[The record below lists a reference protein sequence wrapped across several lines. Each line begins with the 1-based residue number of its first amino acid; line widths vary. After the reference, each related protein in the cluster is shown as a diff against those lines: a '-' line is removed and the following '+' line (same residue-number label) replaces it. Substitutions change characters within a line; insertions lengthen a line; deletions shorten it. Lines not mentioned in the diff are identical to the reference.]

1 MRTFAYPSLVIAAL
15 LIAACGSTPPG
26 ASPTP
31 EPSPTP
37 TPGPTEPPP
46 TGLDGRHFL
55 SVSVTQDGEPRP
67 LVPGT
72 QIRLSFADGSVSAQA
87 GCNIFGGSYS
97 MDGDQLV
104 VVGGGMTEMGCDPPR
119 HAQDDW
125 LFGFLG
131 SRPTL
136 QLSGSDLVLT
146 SGSTVITLL
155 DREVAEPDRQLVGPT
170 WVLTSIIAGDAVM
183 SVPLGVSPTIAFDD
197 AGRVDLFPGC
207 NSGGGQYAVD
217 GDRLV
222 FAELVMTDMACPGVA
237 GQVEA
242 QVISVLAADDIH
254 YSIEA
259 DNLTLMAGDRGLV
272 YTAQ

>member
-1 MRTFAYPSLVIAAL
+1 MVLLNKLSLL
-15 LIAACGSTPPG
+15 LLTVVLAGCAVAPPG
-26 ASPTP
+26 TSPTPDPTASPTL
-31 EPSPTP
+31 
-37 TPGPTEPPP
+37 PP
-46 TGLDGRHFL
+46 TDPPAGLDGRQFL

-72 QIRLSFADGSVSAQA
+72 QIRLSFSDGNVSAQA

-97 MDGDQLV
+97 LDGDVLV
-104 VVGGGMTEMGCDPPR
+104 VTGGGMTELGCDPPR

-136 QLSGSDLVLT
+136 QLSGNDLVLT

-222 FAELVMTDMACPGVA
+222 FAELVLTDMACPGSG

-242 QVISVLAADDIH
+242 EVIAVLASAEIR

-259 DNLTLMAGDRGLV
+259 NNLTLMAGDRGLV